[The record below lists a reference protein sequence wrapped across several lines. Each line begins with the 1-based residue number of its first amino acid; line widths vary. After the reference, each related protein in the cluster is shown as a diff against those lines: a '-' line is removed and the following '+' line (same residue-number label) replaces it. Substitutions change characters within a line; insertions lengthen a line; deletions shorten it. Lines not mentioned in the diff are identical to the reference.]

1 MQFRGCKA
9 WQQAGPLQTRR
20 PKESRPTGCPESSSI
35 RSSSFEALPYFR
47 DEPESDR
54 NPNGLLRQSLLATDR
69 VTFGV
74 LLDQAVLENPRS
86 SDRSVLRGPNKTRRE
101 LSTLF
106 FLQRH
111 SPM

>member
-1 MQFRGCKA
+1 MPFRGCKA

-20 PKESRPTGCPESSSI
+20 PEESRPTGYSESSSI
-35 RSSSFEALPYFR
+35 RSSSFEALPSFR

-74 LLDQAVLENPRS
+74 LPDKAVLENARTRRLRSRGSDQIGPASEPRS
-86 SDRSVLRGPNKTRRE
+86 PWV
-101 LSTLF
+101 
-106 FLQRH
+106 
-111 SPM
+111 